1 MNKETGGPDGSFE
14 SRLQAA
20 RSKQGL
26 DTPPKP
32 QGPDPAGVGKSAWG
46 IGLRVGVEMVS
57 ALVVA
62 LAIGYGLDQVLG
74 TRPFL
79 LLVFLPLGMAAGI
92 MNVWRLV
99 GRRG

>member
-1 MNKETGGPDGSFE
+1 MNKETGGPGGSFE

-20 RSKQGL
+20 RTKQGL
-26 DTPPKP
+26 DTPPTPKGSDT
-32 QGPDPAGVGKSAWG
+32 QGIGKSSWG

-62 LAIGYGLDQVLG
+62 VAIGYGLDRVFG

-79 LLVFLPLGMAAGI
+79 LLVFLPLGMAAGV